1 MPPCARRC
9 IDRKLPMPGMI
20 RRTLLIGGA
29 AAAAGGLA
37 FWRWR
42 RPSVGEI
49 AYGRGPRQVMDVTLP
64 GGPGPFPV
72 LVMIHGGAF
81 QMGDK
86 TDLAVWPEVLEAGI
100 AVVRLNYR
108 LTGTDIWPAQV
119 EDILSAIVY
128 LQRNGADLGL
138 DPSRIVLLGHS
149 AGAFLAV
156 STALSLVEVG
166 LPPRG
171 VVSLFG
177 PMDFSTMDQDLATL
191 GRNPV
196 MGATDAADSPE
207 SRLLGFAV
215 GADRSAARAMGP
227 IGRLDRL
234 REPLPAILI
243 RHGDADPM
251 VADLQARRLR
261 EAWLEADPSA
271 AVDYALVPGAG
282 HGGTE
287 FETDPVRSDIL
298 AFVTGALA

>member
-1 MPPCARRC
+1 
-9 IDRKLPMPGMI
+9 
-20 RRTLLIGGA
+20 
-29 AAAAGGLA
+29 
-37 FWRWR
+37 
-42 RPSVGEI
+42 
-49 AYGRGPRQVMDVTLP
+49 
-64 GGPGPFPV
+64 V

-81 QMGDK
+81 MLGDK
-86 TDLAVWPEVLEAGI
+86 SDLAVWPELLAAGI

-108 LTGTDIWPAQV
+108 LTGTDRWPAQG
-119 EDILSAIVY
+119 EDCLAAIVH
-128 LQRNGADLGL
+128 LQREGAALGL

-171 VVSLFG
+171 VVSLYG

-191 GRNPV
+191 GRSPV

-207 SRLLGFAV
+207 SKLLGFAV
-215 GADRSAARAMGP
+215 GEDRAAARSMGP
-227 IGRLDRL
+227 VGRLERL
-234 REPLPAILI
+234 REPLPPILI

-251 VADLQARRLR
+251 VADLQAKRLR
-261 EAWLEADPSA
+261 EAWVAADPSA
-271 AVDYALVPGAG
+271 EIDYALVPGAG

-287 FETDPVRSDIL
+287 FETDPVRAEIL